1 MIRPSRESAFWA
13 SVILVGFGIGL
24 IANPIYLL
32 FKCVLI
38 PHFVAMHAANKF
50 ANGYFVW
57 KTVAG
62 ILFLMSGLFGLK
74 ITSLDAK
81 KKKEYEADFLKAEN
95 ESLRAKIAEL
105 KNAPQ
110 KGAQAAKKGHAD
122 AGTDA
127 ASVVRVAEWKEAYI
141 PAMVKAALEL
151 GKNGLKPNAEKL
163 QRKDIGALLDQ
174 CAVPGKALPSD
185 CAEAVETFRSSLPD
199 EYLNKV
205 GGAPK
210 SRVTKIKQ

>member
-1 MIRPSRESAFWA
+1 MKE
-13 SVILVGFGIGL
+13 
-24 IANPIYLL
+24 
-32 FKCVLI
+32 VLKTLKQ
-38 PHFVAMHAANKF
+38 AADMK
-50 ANGYFVW
+50 
-57 KTVAG
+57 
-62 ILFLMSGLFGLK
+62 
-74 ITSLDAK
+74 DRC
-81 KKKEYEADFLKAEN
+81 KAELAAKDAEI

-110 KGAQAAKKGHAD
+110 KAVQAAKKGHAD
-122 AGTDA
+122 AGMDA
-127 ASVVRVAEWKEAYI
+127 ASVVRVAEWKGVYI

-151 GKNGLKPNAEKL
+151 GKNGLKPSGEKL

-185 CAEAVETFRSSLPD
+185 CAEAVEAFRSSLPD
-199 EYLNKV
+199 EYLNKT